1 MELSS
6 RDREDLERL
15 EEGLWRADAR
25 FDPAHMDAILAPD
38 FFEFGRSG
46 RIYRREDT
54 LDIPAQPI
62 LARLPLRGFNARL
75 LDANVAHVTYVSA
88 VTYDGV
94 EELANRSSIWSR
106 TEDGWQ
112 LRFHQGTA
120 MDQP

>member
-6 RDREDLERL
+6 RDRDDLERL
-15 EEGLWRADAR
+15 EEGLWRAEVR
-25 FDPAHMDAILAPD
+25 FDRKRMDDILAPD

-62 LARLPLRGFNARL
+62 LAKLPLTRFRARL

-106 TEDGWQ
+106 TEIGWQ

-120 MDQP
+120 IES

>member
-6 RDREDLERL
+6 RDRDDLERL
-15 EEGLWRADAR
+15 EEGLWRADVR
-25 FDPAHMDAILAPD
+25 FDRKRMDDILAPD

-62 LARLPLRGFNARL
+62 LAKLPLMEFRVRL

-88 VTYDGV
+88 VTYEGV
-94 EELANRSSIWSR
+94 EELANRSSVWSR
-106 TEDGWQ
+106 TESGWQ

-120 MDQP
+120 IES